1 MDERFEQPDPGPG
14 GTFPQPPEQANQSE
28 GGRESERERLLREAQ
43 IEIDQMK
50 AAAMEEIKSSTAA
63 YIQMQVQQA
72 CAMAEARTRER
83 IFMEEQEK
91 VVRSKEQS
99 RQFSRL
105 GLVLFAFMG
114 AAFAAQLAFIVIAM
128 VLSLV
133 SGLDIDFDSQVVQ
146 IVISAISMYG
156 VAFPVAAMLM
166 RLIPKQGRPGGERW
180 SALRLLACL
189 VICIG
194 IGFVGVL
201 LSQIVDALFPAG
213 GDAEQIDEMLTGAG
227 MLLNIAMVVF
237 AAPVVEELLYRKM
250 LIDRIAAYGD
260 GVAVVVSGLLF
271 GLAHGNFS
279 QFFYAFGLGAL
290 FAYVYIKTGRIGYTI
305 GFHMFFNLIG
315 GVFTVELNKGLMEI
329 RDPVGMVARLEQ
341 IFGVDLGPVFSTI
354 CSAVLMVYLVLTFV
368 CAVGGLVI
376 LIARRKEI
384 VFRPGEKPMVWGRRF
399 STVVLNPGVIL
410 YLLLCAGLFYMSSM
424 V

>member
-1 MDERFEQPDPGPG
+1 MDERFEQPEREPHGASG
-14 GTFPQPPEQANQSE
+14 QPDTTSQSE
-28 GGRESERERLLREAQ
+28 SGRDPERERLLRETQ
-43 IEIDQMK
+43 IEIDRMK
-50 AAAMEEIKSSTAA
+50 AAAMEEIQSSTAA
-63 YIQMQVQQA
+63 YVQMQVQQA
-72 CAMAEARTRER
+72 CAMAQAR

-91 VVRSKEQS
+91 TARSKEQS

-114 AAFAAQLAFIVIAM
+114 VAFAAQLVLIVITI
-128 VLSLV
+128 LV
-133 SGLDIDFDSQVVQ
+133 GLVGGLDVDFDNQTVQ

-156 VAFPVAAMLM
+156 VAFPVAALLM
-166 RLIPKQGRPGGERW
+166 RLIPKQGRPGGETW
-180 SALRLLACL
+180 SAIQLAACL

-194 IGFVGVL
+194 IGFVGIL
-201 LSQIVDALFPAG
+201 LSQFVDVVFPSG
-213 GDAEQIDEMLTGAG
+213 GDGVQPEDMMTGAG

-237 AAPVVEELLYRKM
+237 AAPVVEEMLYRKM

-260 GVAVVVSGLLF
+260 GVSVVVSGLLF

-290 FAYVYIKTGRIGYTI
+290 FAYVYIKTGHIGYTI

-315 GVFTVELNKGLMEI
+315 GVFTVELNKGLMEV
-329 RDPVGMVARLEQ
+329 RDPAGMVARLEQ
-341 IFGVDLGPVFSTI
+341 LFGVDLGPVVPLV
-354 CSAVLMVYLVLTFV
+354 CSALLTVYLVMSVV

-376 LIARRKEI
+376 LISRRKEI

-399 STVVLNPGVIL
+399 SAVVLNPGVIL
-410 YLLLCAGLFYMSSM
+410 YLLLCAGLFRMSSL

>member
-1 MDERFEQPDPGPG
+1 MDERFEQPEREPRGASG
-14 GTFPQPPEQANQSE
+14 QPDTTSQSE
-28 GGRESERERLLREAQ
+28 SGRDPERERLLRETQ
-43 IEIDQMK
+43 IEIDRMK
-50 AAAMEEIKSSTAA
+50 AAAMEEIQSSTAA
-63 YIQMQVQQA
+63 YVQRQVQQA
-72 CAMAEARTRER
+72 CAMAQAR

-91 VVRSKEQS
+91 TARSKEQS

-114 AAFAAQLAFIVIAM
+114 VAFAAQLVLIVITM
-128 VLSLV
+128 LV
-133 SGLDIDFDSQVVQ
+133 GLVGGLDVDFDNQTVQ

-156 VAFPVAAMLM
+156 VAFPVAALLM
-166 RLIPKQGRPGGERW
+166 RLIPKQGRPGGETW
-180 SALRLLACL
+180 SAMQLAACL

-194 IGFVGVL
+194 IGFVGIL
-201 LSQIVDALFPAG
+201 LSQFVDVVFPSG
-213 GDAEQIDEMLTGAG
+213 GDGVQPEDMMTGAG

-260 GVAVVVSGLLF
+260 GVSVVVSGLLF

-290 FAYVYIKTGRIGYTI
+290 FAYVYIKTGHIGYTI

-315 GVFTVELNKGLMEI
+315 GVFTVELNKGLMEV
-329 RDPVGMVARLEQ
+329 RDPAGMVARLEQ
-341 IFGVDLGPVFSTI
+341 LFGVDLGPVVPLV
-354 CSAVLMVYLVLTFV
+354 CSALLTVYLVMSVV

-376 LIARRKEI
+376 LISRRKEI

-399 STVVLNPGVIL
+399 SAVVLNPGVIL
-410 YLLLCAGLFYMSSM
+410 YLLLCAGLFRMSST

>member
-1 MDERFEQPDPGPG
+1 MDERFEQPEREPHGASG
-14 GTFPQPPEQANQSE
+14 QPDTTSQSE
-28 GGRESERERLLREAQ
+28 SGRDPERERLLRETQ
-43 IEIDQMK
+43 IEIDRMK
-50 AAAMEEIKSSTAA
+50 AAAMEEIQSSTAA
-63 YIQMQVQQA
+63 YVQMQVQQA
-72 CAMAEARTRER
+72 CAMAQAR

-91 VVRSKEQS
+91 TARSKEQS

-114 AAFAAQLAFIVIAM
+114 VAFAAQLVLIVITM
-128 VLSLV
+128 LV
-133 SGLDIDFDSQVVQ
+133 GLMGGLDVDFDNQTVQ

-156 VAFPVAAMLM
+156 VAFPVAALLM
-166 RLIPKQGRPGGERW
+166 RLIPKQGRPGGETW
-180 SALRLLACL
+180 SAMQLAACL

-194 IGFVGVL
+194 IGFVGIL
-201 LSQIVDALFPAG
+201 LSQFVDVVFPSG
-213 GDAEQIDEMLTGAG
+213 GDGVQPEDMMTGAG

-260 GVAVVVSGLLF
+260 GVSVVVSGLLF

-290 FAYVYIKTGRIGYTI
+290 FAYVYIKTGHIGYTI

-315 GVFTVELNKGLMEI
+315 GVFTVELNKGLMEV
-329 RDPVGMVARLEQ
+329 RDPAGMVARLERL
-341 IFGVDLGPVFSTI
+341 FGVDLGPVVPLV
-354 CSAVLMVYLVLTFV
+354 CSALLTVYLVMSVV

-376 LIARRKEI
+376 LISRRKEI

-399 STVVLNPGVIL
+399 SAVVLNPGVIL
-410 YLLLCAGLFYMSSM
+410 YLLLCAGLFRMSSP

>member
-1 MDERFEQPDPGPG
+1 MA
-14 GTFPQPPEQANQSE
+14 QA
-28 GGRESERERLLREAQ
+28 
-43 IEIDQMK
+43 
-50 AAAMEEIKSSTAA
+50 
-63 YIQMQVQQA
+63 
-72 CAMAEARTRER
+72 R

-91 VVRSKEQS
+91 TARSKEQS

-114 AAFAAQLAFIVIAM
+114 VAFAAQLVLIVITM
-128 VLSLV
+128 LV
-133 SGLDIDFDSQVVQ
+133 GLVGGLDVDFDNQTVQ

-156 VAFPVAAMLM
+156 VAFPVAALLM
-166 RLIPKQGRPGGERW
+166 RLIPKQGRPGGETW
-180 SALRLLACL
+180 SAMQLAACL

-194 IGFVGVL
+194 IGFVGIL
-201 LSQIVDALFPAG
+201 LSQFVDVVFPSG
-213 GDAEQIDEMLTGAG
+213 GDGVQPEDMMTGAG

-237 AAPVVEELLYRKM
+237 AAPVVEEVMYRKM

-260 GVAVVVSGLLF
+260 GVSVVVSGLLF

-290 FAYVYIKTGRIGYTI
+290 FAYVYIKTGHIGYTI

-315 GVFTVELNKGLMEI
+315 GVFTVELNKGLMEV
-329 RDPVGMVARLEQ
+329 RDPAGMVARLEQ
-341 IFGVDLGPVFSTI
+341 LFGVDLGPVVPLV
-354 CSAVLMVYLVLTFV
+354 CSALLTVYLVMSVV

-376 LIARRKEI
+376 LISRRKEI

-399 STVVLNPGVIL
+399 SAVVLNPGVIL
-410 YLLLCAGLFYMSSM
+410 YLLLCAGLFRMSSL

>member
-1 MDERFEQPDPGPG
+1 MDERFEQPEREPHGASG
-14 GTFPQPPEQANQSE
+14 QPDTTSQSE
-28 GGRESERERLLREAQ
+28 SGRDPERERLLRETQ
-43 IEIDQMK
+43 IEIDRMK
-50 AAAMEEIKSSTAA
+50 AAAMEEIQSSTAA
-63 YIQMQVQQA
+63 YVQMQVQQA
-72 CAMAEARTRER
+72 CAMAQAR

-91 VVRSKEQS
+91 TARSKEQS

-114 AAFAAQLAFIVIAM
+114 VAFAAQLVLIVITM
-128 VLSLV
+128 LV
-133 SGLDIDFDSQVVQ
+133 GLVGGLDVDFENQTVQ

-156 VAFPVAAMLM
+156 VAFPVAALLM
-166 RLIPKQGRPGGERW
+166 RLIPKQGRPGGETW
-180 SALRLLACL
+180 SAMQLAACL

-194 IGFVGVL
+194 IGFVGIL
-201 LSQIVDALFPAG
+201 LSQFVDVVFPSG
-213 GDAEQIDEMLTGAG
+213 GDGVQPEDMMTGAG

-237 AAPVVEELLYRKM
+237 AAPVVEEPLSRKM

-260 GVAVVVSGLLF
+260 GVSVVVSGLLF

-290 FAYVYIKTGRIGYTI
+290 FAYVYIKTGHMCYTI

-315 GVFTVELNKGLMEI
+315 GVFTVELNKGLMEV
-329 RDPVGMVARLEQ
+329 RDPAGMVARLEQ
-341 IFGVDLGPVFSTI
+341 LFGVDLGPVVPLV
-354 CSAVLMVYLVLTFV
+354 CSALLTVYLVMSVV

-376 LIARRKEI
+376 LISRRKEI

-399 STVVLNPGVIL
+399 SAVVLNPGVIL
-410 YLLLCAGLFYMSSM
+410 YLLLCAGLFRMSSL

>member
-1 MDERFEQPDPGPG
+1 MDERFEQPEREPHGASG
-14 GTFPQPPEQANQSE
+14 QPDTTSQSE
-28 GGRESERERLLREAQ
+28 SGRDPERERLLRETQ
-43 IEIDQMK
+43 IEIDRMK
-50 AAAMEEIKSSTAA
+50 AAAMEEIQSSTAV
-63 YIQMQVQQA
+63 YVQMQVQQA
-72 CAMAEARTRER
+72 CAMAQAR

-91 VVRSKEQS
+91 TARSKEQS

-114 AAFAAQLAFIVIAM
+114 VAFAAQLVLIVITM
-128 VLSLV
+128 LV
-133 SGLDIDFDSQVVQ
+133 GLVGGLDVDFDNQTVQ

-156 VAFPVAAMLM
+156 VAFPVAALLM
-166 RLIPKQGRPGGERW
+166 RLIPKQGRPGGETW
-180 SALRLLACL
+180 SAMQLAACL

-194 IGFVGVL
+194 IGFVGIL
-201 LSQIVDALFPAG
+201 LSQFVDVVFPSG
-213 GDAEQIDEMLTGAG
+213 GDGVQPEDMMTGAG

-260 GVAVVVSGLLF
+260 GVSVVVSGLLF

-290 FAYVYIKTGRIGYTI
+290 FAYVYIKTGHIGYTI

-315 GVFTVELNKGLMEI
+315 GVFTVELNKGLMEV
-329 RDPVGMVARLEQ
+329 RDPAGMVARLEQ
-341 IFGVDLGPVFSTI
+341 LFGVDLGPVVPLV
-354 CSAVLMVYLVLTFV
+354 CSALLTVYLVMSVV

-376 LIARRKEI
+376 LISRRKEI

-399 STVVLNPGVIL
+399 SAVVLNPGVIL
-410 YLLLCAGLFYMSSM
+410 YLLLCAGLFRMSSL

>member
-1 MDERFEQPDPGPG
+1 MDERFEQPDRGRCNA
-14 GTFPQPPEQANQSE
+14 FPQPDTTDQSE
-28 GGRESERERLLREAQ
+28 GSREQERERLLRETK

-50 AAAMEEIKSSTAA
+50 AAAMEEIRSSAAA
-63 YIQMQVQQA
+63 YIHTQVQQA
-72 CAMAEARTRER
+72 CAAAEAQTRAR
-83 IFMEEQEK
+83 IYMEEQEK
-91 VVRSKEQS
+91 AARSREQA
-99 RQFSRL
+99 RQFSHL
-105 GLVLFAFMG
+105 GLVLLAFIG
-114 AAFAAQLAFIVIAM
+114 VAFAAQLAIIVIVM
-128 VLSLV
+128 VFGVV
-133 SGLDIDFDSQVVQ
+133 SGLDVDFDNQAVQ

-156 VAFPVAAMLM
+156 VAFPVAVLLM

-180 SALRLLACL
+180 SAMRLTACL

-194 IGFVGVL
+194 IGFVGIL
-201 LSQIVDALFPAG
+201 LSQVVDALFPSG
-213 GDAEQIDEMLTGAG
+213 GDAAQMDEMLTGMG
-227 MLLNIAMVVF
+227 MLLNIATVVF
-237 AAPVVEELLYRKM
+237 AAPIVEELLYRKM

-260 GVAVVVSGLLF
+260 GGAVVVSGLLF

-290 FAYVYIKTGRIGYTI
+290 FAYVYIKTGHIGYTI

-329 RDPVGMVARLEQ
+329 SDPAGMVARLEQ
-341 IFGVDLGPVFSTI
+341 IFGVDLGPVFSVI
-354 CSAVLMVYLVLTFV
+354 CSAVLIAYLVLSFV

-376 LIARRKEI
+376 LISRRKEI
-384 VFRPGEKPMVWGRRF
+384 AFRPGEKPLVWGRRF

-410 YLLLCAGLFYMSSM
+410 YLLLCAGLFYMSSR